1 MDDEYTTEKWLDE
14 LSNCLEILLKE
25 SLNGNYNQATR
36 THLSHRFT
44 ELKNQIDNIVDSSY
58 EAQTAALNDCLVKM
72 NRVTNALDA
81 NLASI
86 KNLAKFLE
94 ALDQVV
100 IQLSKFFGAIAM
112 VA

>member
-1 MDDEYTTEKWLDE
+1 
-14 LSNCLEILLKE
+14 
-25 SLNGNYNQATR
+25 
-36 THLSHRFT
+36 
-44 ELKNQIDNIVDSSY
+44 
-58 EAQTAALNDCLVKM
+58 M
-72 NRVTNALDA
+72 NRVTNTLDA

-86 KNLAKFLE
+86 KNLAKFLD